1 MINFFLPDGE
11 TVTAATV
18 LASLEVSVKLDGTHI
33 GTEVGPMLKDFYKN
47 KSVDLSSLKF
57 DSEYTGLMDYVID
70 CKVTA

>member
-18 LASLEVSVKLDGTHI
+18 LASFGVSVKLDGTHI
-33 GTEVGPMLKDFYKN
+33 GTEVGPMLKEFYKI

-57 DSEYTGLMDYVID
+57 DSEYTGQMDYLID
-70 CKVTA
+70 CKVGT